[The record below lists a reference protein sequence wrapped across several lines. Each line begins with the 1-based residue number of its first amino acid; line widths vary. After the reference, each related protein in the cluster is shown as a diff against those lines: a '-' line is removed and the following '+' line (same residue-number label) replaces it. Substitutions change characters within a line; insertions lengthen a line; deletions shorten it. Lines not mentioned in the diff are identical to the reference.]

1 MTYLQT
7 FLEFNFVVYPN
18 PQNRIQESRLLTK
31 YCKLMLFLT
40 FERPCQRGG
49 GHGGLM
55 DPLDIFPILFR
66 TFLTLPTNF

>member
-40 FERPCQRGG
+40 LERPCQRGGGG

-55 DPLDIFPILFR
+55 DPLDIFQFYSELF
-66 TFLTLPTNF
+66 